1 MDGMEFQTKYHGLID
16 MPKEDVLHFKSG
28 IPGFPEEEQFIIIPL
43 EEETFY
49 ILQSVKTQ
57 SLAFVMVNPFT
68 YFPDYDFTLED
79 QIVDALKIDS
89 PEDVIVYSIL
99 TVQDPFEKT
108 TANLQAPIIINSKNK
123 MGKQI
128 VLNHEGYTTRHNIM
142 EKR

>member
-1 MDGMEFQTKYHGLID
+1 MEFQTKYQGVVELQL
-16 MPKEDVLHFKSG
+16 EDIIHFNSG
-28 IPGFPEEEQFIIIPL
+28 IPGFPEEGEFIILPL
-43 EEETFY
+43 EEGTFY
-49 ILQSVKTQ
+49 ILQSVKTP

-68 YFPDYDFTLED
+68 YFPDYDFTVED
-79 QIVDALKIDS
+79 QTVEALKIAS
-89 PEDVIVYSIL
+89 PDDVIVYSIL

-128 VLNHEGYTTRHNIM
+128 VLNHDGYTTRHNIM